1 MYEPWGY
8 QEANNYVSK
17 KSIVEDDLAE
27 SKKNDKQELKDIEE
41 LKKSKVD
48 NVSYDKNENKIVF
61 FANQKEVASVDTTD
75 FVKDGMIESVELD
88 GTVLKI
94 IFNTESGKEEIDVD
108 FKDIISGGTFYTK
121 DEVDSKLDEKA
132 DKSDIPSMDE
142 YAKTADVQ
150 TEIENAVSGKAD
162 SSDVYAKSE
171 VDAKLDEKAD
181 KSDIPS
187 LDEYAKTADVQAE
200 IEGAVSGKADSS
212 DVEAIE
218 AQITPISSDITALKD
233 KDDELQ
239 EAIDLKASQADFEAL
254 SSNVYT
260 KEESDEKFLTEHQ
273 SLSGYATEAWVNE
286 QGFLTE
292 HQDISNLATK
302 DEVISGETEL
312 WESLNAE
319 QAARIQNDDEIYS
332 AITDVIETKQ
342 DKGDYVLKET
352 YDAMV
357 QEKDA
362 EISGLNA
369 SVYSL
374 KKIVGDIGGA
384 VTYDLPGEGKSF
396 NTLMN
401 NNGTVKLSEDVET
414 GRFGPGIT
422 ASNHVKLN
430 LNTHDLTISGLTTS
444 SAQAAI
450 MARGT
455 QEITIYGK
463 GTVDSGQGI
472 CIEGNG
478 ANSVIN
484 LTGSTTIYRNDR
496 SGGEL
501 IYCYSGTINI
511 INGTFRNDGE
521 DKKYLLN
528 CYDANYANG
537 TAKIIVTGGKFYDF
551 NPADNSAEGEHTNF
565 VAEGY
570 HVETSTVVEE
580 EVEHTIYTVK
590 KD

>member
-8 QEANNYVSK
+8 QESNYYVSK
-17 KSIVEDDLAE
+17 KSAVEDDLSE
-27 SKKNDKQELKDIEE
+27 SKKNDKQELKDIED
-41 LKKSKVD
+41 LKKDKID
-48 NVSYDKNENKIVF
+48 GVSYKKDENKIVF
-61 FANQKEVASVDTTD
+61 LANQKEVASVDTTD

-162 SSDVYAKSE
+162 SSDV
-171 VDAKLDEKAD
+171 
-181 KSDIPS
+181 
-187 LDEYAKTADVQAE
+187 
-200 IEGAVSGKADSS
+200 
-212 DVEAIE
+212 EAIE
-218 AQITPISSDITALKD
+218 AQIALISSDITALKG